1 MAIPKVLGTETEYGV
16 IIRNRGHHHQAL
28 AAAAV
33 IDSYPGGPVRVQ
45 WSYEHES
52 PGSDSRGFGHE
63 NFGMPDP
70 ESALINSVLTN
81 GARLYVD
88 HSHPEY
94 SGPECFDPREGAL
107 YDKVGELVM
116 ARAGRAVQETLPPN
130 QQIRLYKNNSDGKSS
145 SYGAHENFL
154 LSRRTPFGKV
164 IQYLPTF
171 LVSRQIYTG
180 SGKVGSENH
189 RPFCSYQITQRAD
202 FFEEV
207 VGLETTLRR
216 PIINTRDEPHGD
228 PTRYRRLHIIIGDA
242 NLSEV
247 QIFLKLGVTAL
258 FLHALEDDALPSALE
273 LAEPVKACWRIS
285 HDLTLAE
292 PLEMSEGGTMTALD
306 LQFLYLEWLSEYA
319 RRRLDDPV
327 WDELLEEWEG
337 VLVDL
342 EEDPMLTSDR
352 LDWTAK
358 LAILEAY
365 RARENLSWSHPRLA
379 AMALQYHD
387 VEPSRSIYHR
397 LVERGAV
404 RRLFTD
410 AEVERAEHYPP
421 EGTRAWFRGTC
432 VSRFGESLVAANWDS
447 LLFET
452 NHDGLIKV
460 SMMEP
465 LEGGRVSAG
474 PLLGRISDPAELIRE
489 LGEKNG

>member
-16 IIRNRGHHHQAL
+16 IIRNRSHQHQAL

-33 IDSYPGGPVRVQ
+33 VDGYPGGPVRVQ

-52 PGSDSRGFGHE
+52 PGADSRGFGHE
-63 NFGMPDP
+63 NFGIPEP

-94 SGPECFDPREGAL
+94 SGPECLDPRQGAL

-116 ARAGRAVQETLPPN
+116 ARAAREVQKTLPPN

-145 SYGAHENFL
+145 SYGAHENYL
-154 LSRRTPFGKV
+154 LSRRTPFSRIV
-164 IQYLPTF
+164 RYLPSF
-171 LVSRQIYTG
+171 LVTRQIFTG
-180 SGKVGSENH
+180 SGKVGAENH
-189 RPFCSYQITQRAD
+189 RPACGYQITQRAD

-216 PIINTRDEPHGD
+216 PIVNTRDEPHGD
-228 PTRYRRLHIIIGDA
+228 PTRYRRLHVIIGDA

-258 FLHALEDDALPSALE
+258 FLHAFEDDFLPSPLE
-273 LAEPVKACWRIS
+273 LADPVRACWRVS
-285 HDLTLAE
+285 HDLSLEE
-292 PLEMSEGGTMTALD
+292 PVEMDNGSTATALD

-319 RRRLDDPV
+319 RDR
-327 WDELLEEWEG
+327 LEEDVWQDVLGEWES

-342 EEDPMLTSDR
+342 ERDPRLTADR

-358 LAILEAY
+358 LDLLQAY
-365 RARENLSWSHPRLA
+365 RDRQKLSWSHPRLA
-379 AMALQYHD
+379 AVALQYHD

-397 LVERGAV
+397 LVRNGRM

-410 AEVERAEHYPP
+410 REIEKAEKLPP
-421 EGTRAWFRGTC
+421 DDTRAWFRGSC
-432 VSRFGESLVAANWDS
+432 VSRFGSSLVAANWDS

-452 NHDGLIKV
+452 NPGDLVKV

-465 LEGGRVSAG
+465 LKGSRVGAG
-474 PLLGRISDPAELIRE
+474 PLMDRVSDPAGLIRE
-489 LGEKNG
+489 LGRKNG

>member
-1 MAIPKVLGTETEYGV
+1 M
-16 IIRNRGHHHQAL
+16 
-28 AAAAV
+28 
-33 IDSYPGGPVRVQ
+33 IDRYPGGPVRVQ

-107 YDKVGELVM
+107 YDKVGEVVM

-292 PLEMSEGGTMTALD
+292 PLEMSEGRDLDHGRLGSAVPLSGVALRIRPPPIGRPGVGRAPGGMGGSAGGSGRGPHAH
-306 LQFLYLEWLSEYA
+306 FRSA
-319 RRRLDDPV
+319 GLDGQAGDPGG
-327 WDELLEEWEG
+327 L
-337 VLVDL
+337 
-342 EEDPMLTSDR
+342 PR
-352 LDWTAK
+352 P
-358 LAILEAY
+358 
-365 RARENLSWSHPRLA
+365 ENLSWSHPRLA

-410 AEVERAEHYPP
+410 AEVERAERYPP

-474 PLLGRISDPAELIRE
+474 PLLDRISDPAELIRE

>member
-45 WSYEHES
+45 WSYEHEA
-52 PGSDSRGFGHE
+52 PGSDARGFGHE

-70 ESALINSVLTN
+70 DSALINSVLTN

-94 SGPECFDPREGAL
+94 SGPECVDPREAAL

-116 ARAGRAVQETLPPN
+116 ARAGRVVQEALPPN

-145 SYGAHENFL
+145 SYGAHENYL
-154 LSRRTPFGKV
+154 LSRRTSFGKV
-164 IQYLPTF
+164 IEYLPTF

-189 RPFCSYQITQRAD
+189 RPACSYQITQRAD

-216 PIINTRDEPHGD
+216 PIVNTRDEPHGD
-228 PTRYRRLHIIIGDA
+228 PTRYRRLHVIIGDA
-242 NLSEV
+242 NLSET
-247 QIFLKLGVTAL
+247 QTFLKLGTTAL
-258 FLHALEDDALPSALE
+258 FLHAMEDDALPSALE
-273 LAEPVKACWRIS
+273 LAEPVKACWQIS
-285 HDLTLAE
+285 HDLSLSEPVALAE
-292 PLEMSEGGTMTALD
+292 GGSITALE

-319 RRRLDDPV
+319 RRHLEHPV
-327 WDELLEEWEG
+327 WNDLLEEWEA
-337 VLVDL
+337 VLLDL
-342 EEDPMLTSDR
+342 EEDPFLTSDR

-358 LAILEAY
+358 LRLLEGY
-365 RARENLSWSHPRLA
+365 RSRKSLRWSHPRLA
-379 AMALQYHD
+379 ALALQYHD

-397 LVERGAV
+397 LVERGAM
-404 RRLFTD
+404 RRMFTQS
-410 AEVERAEHYPP
+410 EVERAERLPP
-421 EGTRAWFRGTC
+421 ESTRAWFRGTC
-432 VSRFGESLVAANWDS
+432 VSRFGASLVAANWDS

-452 NHDGLIKV
+452 NHEGLVRV

-465 LEGGRVSAG
+465 LQGDRVSAG
-474 PLLGRISDPAELIRE
+474 PLLGRVSDPAELIRE
-489 LGEKNG
+489 LGRRNG

>member
-16 IIRNRGHHHQAL
+16 IIRNRAHQHQAL

-33 IDSYPGGPVRVQ
+33 IDGYPGGPVRVQ
-45 WSYEHES
+45 WSYEQES

-63 NFGMPDP
+63 NFGMPEP

-94 SGPECFDPREGAL
+94 SGPECVDPREAAL
-107 YDKVGELVM
+107 YDKAGELVM
-116 ARAGRAVQETLPPN
+116 AKAARAVQKTLPPN

-145 SYGAHENFL
+145 SYGAHENYL
-154 LSRRTPFGKV
+154 LSRGTPFGKV
-164 IQYLPTF
+164 VRYFPTF
-171 LVSRQIYTG
+171 LVSRQIFTG
-180 SGKVGSENH
+180 SGKVGAENH
-189 RPFCSYQITQRAD
+189 RPPCSYQITQRAD

-216 PIINTRDEPHGD
+216 PIVNTRDEPHGD
-228 PTRYRRLHIIIGDA
+228 PNLYRRLHVIIGDA

-258 FLHALEDDALPSALE
+258 FLHAFEDDALPDALE
-273 LAEPVKACWRIS
+273 LADPVKACWQIS
-285 HDLTLAE
+285 HDLSLAQ
-292 PLEMSEGGTMTALD
+292 PVEMADGHTATALD
-306 LQFLYLEWLSEYA
+306 LQFRYLEWLSEYA
-319 RRRLDDPV
+319 RRRMKGQV
-327 WDELLEEWEG
+327 WRMVSDEWEK

-342 EEDPMLTSDR
+342 EHDPETTADR

-358 LAILEAY
+358 LGLLEAY
-365 RARENLSWSHPRLA
+365 RDRQGLSWSHPRLA
-379 AMALQYHD
+379 ALALQYHD
-387 VEPSRSIYHR
+387 VEPDRGIYHR
-397 LVERGAV
+397 LVRGGAM

-410 AEVERAEHYPP
+410 AEIEKAERHPP
-421 EGTRAWFRGTC
+421 EDTRAWFRGSC
-432 VSRFGESLVAANWDS
+432 VSRFGASLVSANWDS

-452 NHDGLIKV
+452 NPGDLVKV

-465 LEGGRVSAG
+465 LKGSRVDTGRLMERV
-474 PLLGRISDPAELIRE
+474 SDPAGLIRE
-489 LGEKNG
+489 LSERNG

>member
-16 IIRNRGHHHQAL
+16 IIRNRSHQHQAL

-33 IDSYPGGPVRVQ
+33 IDNYPGGPVRVQ

-63 NFGMPDP
+63 NFGIPEP

-94 SGPECFDPREGAL
+94 SGPECLDPREAAL

-130 QQIRLYKNNSDGKSS
+130 QHMRLYKNNSDGKSS
-145 SYGAHENFL
+145 SYGAHENYL
-154 LSRRTPFGKV
+154 LSRQTPFGKV
-164 IQYLPTF
+164 VRYLPTF
-171 LVSRQIYTG
+171 LVTRQIFTG
-180 SGKVGSENH
+180 SGKVGAENH
-189 RPFCSYQITQRAD
+189 RPACPYQITQRAD

-216 PIINTRDEPHGD
+216 PIVNTRDEPHGD

-258 FLHALEDDALPSALE
+258 FLHAFEDDFLPSPLQLED
-273 LAEPVKACWRIS
+273 PVKACWQVS
-285 HDLTLAE
+285 HDLSLTE
-292 PLEMSEGGTMTALD
+292 PLKMDNGSTATALE
-306 LQFLYLEWLSEYA
+306 LQFRYLEWLSDYVGEHLEGEVWPQV
-319 RRRLDDPV
+319 LD
-327 WDELLEEWEG
+327 EWEG
-337 VLVDL
+337 ILVDL
-342 EEDPMLTSDR
+342 ERDPGLTADR

-358 LAILEAY
+358 LGLLDAY
-365 RARENLSWSHPRLA
+365 RTRQDLSWSHPRLA
-379 AMALQYHD
+379 ALALQYHD

-397 LVERGAV
+397 LVRSGAM

-410 AEVERAEHYPP
+410 AQIERAERIPP
-421 EGTRAWFRGTC
+421 EDTRAWFRGLC
-432 VSRFGESLVAANWDS
+432 VSRFGDSLVAANWDS
-447 LLFET
+447 LLFERKPG
-452 NHDGLIKV
+452 DLVKV

-465 LEGGRVSAG
+465 LKGSRIGAG
-474 PLLGRISDPAELIRE
+474 PLLDRVCDPAGLIRE
-489 LGEKNG
+489 LSRKNG

>member
-1 MAIPKVLGTETEYGV
+1 MAVTKVLGTETEYGV
-16 IIRNRGHHHQAL
+16 IIRNRSHQHQAL

-33 IDSYPGGPVRVQ
+33 IDGYPGGQVRVQ

-63 NFGMPDP
+63 NFGIPEP

-94 SGPECFDPREGAL
+94 SGPECVDPKEAAL

-116 ARAGRAVQETLPPN
+116 ARAAREVQKTLPPN
-130 QQIRLYKNNSDGKSS
+130 QHIRLYKNNSDGKSS

-154 LSRRTPFGKV
+154 LSRRTPFAKV
-164 IQYLPTF
+164 VRYLPTF
-171 LVSRQIYTG
+171 LVSRQIFTG

-189 RPFCSYQITQRAD
+189 RPACAYQITQRAD

-216 PIINTRDEPHGD
+216 PIVNTRDEPHGD
-228 PTRYRRLHIIIGDA
+228 PTRYRRLHVIIGDA

-258 FLHALEDDALPSALE
+258 FLHALEDDFLPSPLE
-273 LAEPVKACWRIS
+273 LADPVKACWQIS
-285 HDLTLAE
+285 HDLGLSE
-292 PLEMSEGGTMTALD
+292 PVEMETGGSATALE
-306 LQFLYLEWLSEYA
+306 LQLRYLEWLSDYA
-319 RRRLDDPV
+319 RDH
-327 WDELLEEWEG
+327 LEEQVWSQVLDEWEK

-342 EEDPMLTSDR
+342 EEDPALTSDR

-358 LAILEAY
+358 LGLLEAY
-365 RARENLSWSHPRLA
+365 RARQNLSWSHPRLA
-379 AMALQYHD
+379 ALALQYHD
-387 VEPSRSIYHR
+387 VEPDRSIYHR
-397 LVERGAV
+397 LVRSGAI

-410 AEVERAEHYPP
+410 AQIEQAEHRPP
-421 EGTRAWFRGTC
+421 DDTRAWFRGSC
-432 VSRFGESLVAANWDS
+432 VSRFGASLVAANWDS

-452 NHDGLIKV
+452 SPGDLIKV

-465 LEGGRVSAG
+465 LKGSRVGAG
-474 PLLGRISDPAELIRE
+474 PLLDRVSDPAGLIRE
-489 LGEKNG
+489 LGRKNG